1 MVWAKYRISSTR
13 LHFKWARQQ
22 IGRWGRPA
30 RQLSRGCLRPQNF
43 GTPHW
48 LHMRMLCAQAL
59 VLVGKGLPQLCHL
72 RVGMCVQVRDG
83 GLRQLKPLT
92 RLASLDIS
100 G

>member
-1 MVWAKYRISSTR
+1 
-13 LHFKWARQQ
+13 
-22 IGRWGRPA
+22 
-30 RQLSRGCLRPQNF
+30 
-43 GTPHW
+43 
-48 LHMRMLCAQAL
+48 MRMLCAQAL